1 MHNNNNAE
9 TIARH
14 LGGATRAGDNWSCRC
29 PAHEDKR
36 ASLSIKDG
44 PDGKLLVHCHAGCAQ
59 DDVINSL
66 KVAGLWGTAKPT
78 PARTPPPVQIN
89 LGQGKGKIVETYDY
103 VSEDGE
109 LLYQAV
115 RYEPKDFRQRRP
127 EGDGWSWSIK
137 GVRRVLYRLPDVMAA
152 VADGQTIYICEG
164 EKDVETA
171 RSLGLAATCNAMG
184 ADNGSGNKWLAE
196 FADVLVNAD
205 VVVVPD
211 NDESGTR
218 HAEWVIQTL
227 TGKARSISVV
237 VPKQGKDLTD
247 WVNSGASR
255 GDIEASAVDALE
267 VETPPPRFPFLD
279 VANLVSDIKPINWLV
294 RDYLERDSIALVYG
308 APGGGKSFM
317 TVDLAA
323 SVAMGQPW
331 MGHQVHAGRVF
342 YIAGEG
348 HNGLARRFRAWE
360 VAKDTALKPGQLF
373 KSAGAMQVLDEQMVV
388 DVSDQIAAT
397 CQDEPPAMVVIDT
410 LARNFG
416 AGDENSTEDMSRFI
430 THVDKYLRQRFGC
443 CVLVVHHS
451 GHNMERARGSSAL
464 KAAVDAEYEIAK
476 DDSGYVKIRTTKMKD
491 AELPPELILRIK
503 GVELPGLLDEDGEPV
518 TSAVLEIADD
528 MINSRVAERTDGTK
542 ILAKDALAILDRGWL
557 STRAMGEALEC
568 SEKTARVILK
578 KLTEYGFV
586 SGKGKTGQVTQEGK
600 EALSRIGHQL
610 TGNDKPVWKR
620 GDQEVYD
627 K

>member
-1 MHNNNNAE
+1 MYNNNNAE

-66 KVAGLWGTAKPT
+66 KIAGLWSTAKAAPVRQA
-78 PARTPPPVQIN
+78 PAVQIN
-89 LGQGKGKIVETYDY
+89 LGQGKGSIVETYDY
-103 VSEDGE
+103 VDEHGE

-127 EGDGWSWSIK
+127 DGDGWSWSIK

-171 RSLGLAATCNAMG
+171 RALGLAATCNAMG

-211 NDESGTR
+211 NDEAGTR

-227 TGKARSISVV
+227 TGKARSIGVV
-237 VPKQGKDLTD
+237 VPKAGKDLTD
-247 WVNSGASR
+247 WVNSGATR
-255 GDIEASAVDALE
+255 GDIEASAMDALE

-279 VANLVSDIKPINWLV
+279 VAQLVGDIRPINWLV

-331 MGHQVHAGRVF
+331 MGHKVNQGRVF

-360 VAKDTALKPGQLF
+360 VSRTVPLTPGQLF
-373 KSAGAMQVLDEQMVV
+373 KSAGAMQVLDEELVI
-388 DVSDQIAAT
+388 DVANQIEQACPDA
-397 CQDEPPAMVVIDT
+397 PPAMVVIDT

-430 THVDKYLRQRFGC
+430 THVDRHLRQRFGC
-443 CVLVVHHS
+443 CVLLVHHS

-464 KAAVDAEYEIAK
+464 KAAVDAEYEISK
-476 DDSGYVKIRTTKMKD
+476 DDSGNVKLRTTKMKD
-491 AELPPELILRIK
+491 AELPPELMLQLK
-503 GVELPGLLDEDGEPV
+503 GVELPGVVDEDGQPV
-518 TSAVLEIADD
+518 TSAVLELAGDLVGTK
-528 MINSRVAERTDGTK
+528 VAERTDKST
-542 ILAKDALAILDRGWL
+542 ITAKDALEVLAKGWL
-557 STRAMGEALEC
+557 SIRALGEALTC
-568 SEKTARVILK
+568 SKRQAENVMANLRR
-578 KLTEYGFV
+578 YGYTTD
-586 SGKGKTGQVTQEGK
+586 KALTQEGMD
-600 EALSRIGHQL
+600 ALSR
-610 TGNDKPVWKR
+610 TGYTITRQDQPFYKR
-620 GDQEVYD
+620 GDEEVYNR
-627 K
+627 